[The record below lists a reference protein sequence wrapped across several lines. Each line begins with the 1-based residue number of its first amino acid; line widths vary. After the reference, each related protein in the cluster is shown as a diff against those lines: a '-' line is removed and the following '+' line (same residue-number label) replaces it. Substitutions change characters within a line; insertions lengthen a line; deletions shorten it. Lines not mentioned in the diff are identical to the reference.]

1 MDAIS
6 LFTLA
11 EYAGGTLSPEV
22 GDVLVSKISK
32 DTRTLE
38 PGDVYLALHG
48 ENFDGN
54 AFAVEAALAG
64 AVAAILDGEPPA
76 GLPHGFP
83 VIRVKNTLAALQR
96 AAGCWRD
103 ELNLKAVG
111 ITGSSGKTSTK
122 ELTAAVLGVRYRVT
136 KTQGNLNNHFGVPLT
151 ILTASQADQMAVWEM
166 GMNHPGEI
174 APLAALAR
182 PHLAIITNIGV
193 AHIEFFKNRDAIA
206 VEKSELL
213 RALDPSGVAI
223 IPSADEYADYLSSRT
238 KARVIRAGIGA
249 GDVWAE
255 DVRLDGEG
263 SLFSLHGYGTSCHAR
278 LGVPGEHMVRNAL
291 LAVAAGV
298 ESGLSLEEC
307 AEGLGSARL
316 TAGRLQHHL
325 VRGVRIIDD
334 TYNANPDSMEAALA
348 TLAIASTGGRAIAV
362 LGQMGELGAYAKT
375 GYLRVATAAAKH
387 AKILITVGEDT
398 AFLARAARDAG
409 CRDVSETRDALE
421 AARLLRTIAKSGDV
435 VLVKGSRAARME
447 QVIGSFKN

>member
-1 MDAIS
+1 MDAIFLS
-6 LFTLA
+6 TLA
-11 EYAGGTLSPEV
+11 EYTGGTLV
-22 GDVLVSKISK
+22 AGGGDVLVSKLSK

-38 PGDVYLALHG
+38 AGDVYIALHG

-54 AFAVEAALAG
+54 GFAGDAAQAG
-64 AVAAILDGEPPA
+64 AVAAILDGDSPA
-76 GLPHGFP
+76 GLPRGFP
-83 VIRVKNTLAALQR
+83 VIRVENTLTALQR
-96 AAGCWRD
+96 AAACWRD

-122 ELTAAVLGVRYRVT
+122 ELAAAVLGVRYRVT

-182 PHLAIITNIGV
+182 PHLAIVTNIGV

-206 VEKSELL
+206 AEKSEIL
-213 RALDPSGVAI
+213 RALAPSGVAI
-223 IPSADEYADYLSSRT
+223 IPVADEYADYLAGRT
-238 KARVIRAGIGA
+238 EARVVRAGIGA

-255 DVRLDGEG
+255 DVHLDVDG
-263 SLFSLHGYGTSCHAR
+263 SRFSLHGYGSSCHAR

-307 AEGLGSARL
+307 AEGLASARL
-316 TAGRLQHHL
+316 TGGRLQHHL

-362 LGQMGELGAYAKT
+362 LGEMGELGTYAET
-375 GYLRVATAAAKH
+375 GYLRVATAAAKY
-387 AKILITVGEDT
+387 AKILITVGQDT

-409 CRDVSETRDALE
+409 CRDVSEARDALE

-435 VLVKGSRAARME
+435 VLVKGSRSARME
-447 QVIGSFKN
+447 QVIGGFNS